1 MVPRTIPTF
10 DWTVLCTIDLVQEEM
25 GLDLLQMNDFFKC
38 IMLKKNNVVGLAFTS
53 LFSLYLKS
61 MAIMYS
67 EVNILK
73 RKELGDIK

>member
-1 MVPRTIPTF
+1 
-10 DWTVLCTIDLVQEEM
+10 
-25 GLDLLQMNDFFKC
+25 
-38 IMLKKNNVVGLAFTS
+38 MLKKNNVVGLALTS

-67 EVNILK
+67 EVNIFK

>member
-1 MVPRTIPTF
+1 MHYVEKR
-10 DWTVLCTIDLVQEEM
+10 
-25 GLDLLQMNDFFKC
+25 NA
-38 IMLKKNNVVGLAFTS
+38 VGLAFTS

-73 RKELGDIK
+73 RKELVDIK